1 MIKLQFL
8 SPTEKKFV
16 RGVVRYIPTLRLPL
30 FLRVRGLF
38 LTVVVMEFLS
48 FCFSTYPDEFY
59 EKISIAGN
67 SLNGVVYHDVGSV
80 VLNPAV
86 ANYIDR
92 SCFQAAYTYLGENI
106 MFNSL
111 AYYDK
116 WFGINTSIILAQL
129 YQSGIYVREGIL
141 DEGIPTSMNK
151 IFGMISFSQSMY
163 GIDLGGSLKTVYYNI
178 YDTKSNIPLGIDIGV
193 GKKIFEAGSF
203 LRNKLKLFSTV
214 SVNNVLP
221 MKVKIGSETETYQSK
236 LRLSLNLS
244 LSLFPRY
251 NLKKELLLYDTVS
264 VFYDYTGS
272 SHFGLEY
279 RKDKFYFRCGYTPL
293 TFRKLSFGLGMN
305 FSNITLDYAFL
316 PFVNFGIHSLS
327 FTYLWGETKEEKT
340 SDEFED
346 FLQVQ
351 RKVYRIVDKYL
362 RETESLVKDK
372 KYDSALQLVS
382 KLYPLSKEYPKI
394 AELINICKNAQ
405 EAQVTNQLYSQYT
418 KYLQEK
424 DFISCYDVVLELV
437 DKMPESNITKQLVDE
452 FNKKEIPTNVAVV
465 ITEKRNK
472 FVEKIK
478 TDIEESLTQN
488 DFDQVD
494 VLLKKLQLVSYEENV
509 VQTSYVRKVKTEY
522 LTTLVKKAMQYYK
535 EKNYVY
541 SYFYFYIAKTL
552 DKEDKSISMQ
562 IEQVKSKLKK
572 PDLYEEL
579 YCKKLFYLSCIHFA
593 LSEYQQAKQTF
604 FELRSKYPQF
614 DYSLLLE
621 SLRKEKIITLQEILP

>member
-1 MIKLQFL
+1 
-8 SPTEKKFV
+8 
-16 RGVVRYIPTLRLPL
+16 
-30 FLRVRGLF
+30 
-38 LTVVVMEFLS
+38 MEFLS
-48 FCFSTYPDEFY
+48 FSSCATFSLYAYPDEFY
-59 EKISIAGN
+59 EKISIAAN
-67 SLNGVVYHDVGSV
+67 SLSGVVYHDVGSV
-80 VLNPAV
+80 VLNPAI
-86 ANYIDR
+86 ANYIER

-106 MFNSL
+106 MFSSL
-111 AYYDK
+111 GYYDN
-116 WFGINTSIILAQL
+116 WFGVNTAITIAQL
-129 YQSGIYVREGIL
+129 YHDNIYVRESIL
-141 DEGIPTSMNK
+141 DEGIPTIMNK
-151 IFGMISFSQSMY
+151 IFCMISFSQSLY

-193 GKKIFEAGSF
+193 GKKIFETGSF
-203 LRNKLKLFSTV
+203 LRNKLKVYTAFA
-214 SVNNVLP
+214 VNNLLP
-221 MKVKIGSETETYQSK
+221 IRVKIGSETETYQPK

-316 PFVNFGIHSLS
+316 PFVNFGIHSLG
-327 FTYLWGETKEEKT
+327 FTYLWGEVKEERT
-340 SDEFED
+340 PDEFED
-346 FLQVQ
+346 FLHIQK
-351 RKVYRIVDKYL
+351 RTYRIVDKYL

-372 KYDSALQLVS
+372 KYDFALQLVS

-394 AELINICKNAQ
+394 AELMNICKNAQ

-437 DKMPESNITKQLVDE
+437 DKMSENNVTKQVVDE
-452 FNKKEIPTNVAVV
+452 FNKKEMPTNVAVV

-478 TDIEESLTQN
+478 SDIEESLNQN
-488 DFDQVD
+488 DFVHVD
-494 VLLKKLQLVSYEENV
+494 VLLKKLQLVSYEEYIT
-509 VQTSYVRKVKTEY
+509 QTSYVQKVKTEY
-522 LTTLVKKAMQYYK
+522 LTSLVKKAVQFYK
-535 EKNYVY
+535 ERNYVY
-541 SYFYFYIAKTL
+541 SYFCFYIAQTL

-562 IEQVKSKLKK
+562 LEQVKTKLKK

-621 SLRKEKIITLQEILP
+621 SLRKEKVITLQEILP